1 MNFTLYSSTT
11 LNHILQEEGFS
22 GVYFYKAFIAFKVR
36 SFVFLTCEELLW
48 LYKIF
53 PVAKNELGDF
63 REYFD
68 DPREQNHETW
78 DIIITNI
85 FLKNTPHYFAIVID
99 QETE

>member
-1 MNFTLYSSTT
+1 M
-11 LNHILQEEGFS
+11 
-22 GVYFYKAFIAFKVR
+22 
-36 SFVFLTCEELLW
+36 
-48 LYKIF
+48 YKIF

-85 FLKNTPHYFAIVID
+85 FLKNTPTILLLLLTRKLNSGIITFLEGVTFSFWLPKCFCENQQLWVPQI
-99 QETE
+99 QSLL